1 MKALRLAV
9 PREFAQVSSGWSELD
24 GRNLDAC
31 LHDADAVMYGDKNGC
46 ATDRPAVVREATKT
60 SVSDA
65 SQIQLLEPKRL
76 LAALEEQ

>member
-31 LHDADAVMYGDKNGC
+31 LHDAGAVMYSDKNGR

-60 SVSDA
+60 A